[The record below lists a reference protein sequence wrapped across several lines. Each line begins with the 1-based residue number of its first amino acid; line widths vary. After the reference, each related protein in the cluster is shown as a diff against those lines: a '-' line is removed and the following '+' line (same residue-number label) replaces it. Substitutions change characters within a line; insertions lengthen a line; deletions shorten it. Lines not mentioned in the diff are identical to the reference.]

1 MKSTWRLYLVLKV
14 DQKQNCLH
22 VQESLHPKRWLNCVY
37 SKPTRSMV
45 LNPCLGQEGSYE
57 LGSVRPS
64 FLWEVVLGLAH
75 LVFLKL
81 RIVLKAH
88 VLLCVTE
95 PGFLKNKSH
104 AREKSGSWNMGQNT
118 VGQSD
123 CRIFELTISLE
134 QNDKK
139 AWFLAYWYRLIKIK
153 GWMTNIWVG
162 IFKNRFGHSRLRTL
176 LAVSQEGSNGMN
188 WFLVCW

>member
-75 LVFLKL
+75 LIFLKL

-88 VLLCVTE
+88 VLLCVTARFFE
-95 PGFLKNKSH
+95 EQIPCSGKIWFLKYGPKCCWTIRLQDFWIDYISRTKWQKSL
-104 AREKSGSWNMGQNT
+104 
-118 VGQSD
+118 
-123 CRIFELTISLE
+123 IFGI
-134 QNDKK
+134 
-139 AWFLAYWYRLIKIK
+139 LIQI
-153 GWMTNIWVG
+153 N
-162 IFKNRFGHSRLRTL
+162 
-176 LAVSQEGSNGMN
+176 
-188 WFLVCW
+188 